1 MATPPDDLQPDAR
14 GGDPRAAHGDARNSA
29 RHNDAR
35 SDVLDPDRGRSG
47 GSTESSSEGTALR
60 LTDAHRKHLRESCL
74 TDETIRLARLYSE
87 TEPAKIAA
95 LLHYDRWNKA
105 RGGAIVFPV
114 FLPDSP
120 TPRLHRLRP
129 DKGATT
135 KSGKIRKYEQP
146 KAEATGVGAVIYY
159 PPRTLRSRLQSDCPI
174 VFTEGEKKGLFL
186 DQASDYAAVAGAGVD
201 CFHDAEHARETG
213 EWRLHPWLR
222 DHLRIDG
229 RRCLLAFDG
238 DRHTNP
244 NVDRA
249 LRRLAGMLKAAGA
262 LDVRAVVMPEPE
274 PGTKQGAKPDSKKG
288 IDDFGADVFE
298 KARANGAT
306 EEEAFTAAHRALHAM
321 LERTEPV
328 EALEPKEA
336 WTLVRDLAPLEKAP
350 LVGGLRWPEEYQLR
364 RDLTL
369 WHAPNPEELPK
380 LVCPGI
386 VLPARILLDLYTGE
400 ERTEIVFRRAGRWR
414 TAIVDRVELGDRRA
428 AVSALR
434 RIGVAIDS
442 NNAAAVIGFLTAFEA
457 LNEER
462 LPRTQCVSE
471 CGWHGHKPSADA
483 KGDDT
488 LTFCAPDPITTSP
501 KNSDLVFDRRGG
513 LDGAVRGL
521 TTAGTLDAQRDLFRH
536 VVRTSD
542 AATVAL
548 CAALAS
554 PLLELVGAAGFAVHL
569 QGDSSK
575 GKSTMLKLAASVFG
589 DPSSDAWLAS
599 WDSTSVGLE
608 VRAAILRHLPL
619 CLDEAGVVDPA
630 IRARAVMTLTNGVG
644 RTRGEKTGGLRHTR
658 QWRLVV
664 LSTGESELVPSAA
677 GASGQRVRVLN
688 VIVDGFGALGAT
700 GVDAIR
706 DSATENF
713 GHFGR
718 AWVQSLRDAHHDG
731 LRAAWKAAAE
741 YLRKKADA
749 NSQAGRQALSWA
761 LLFVVEGMLRDA
773 LGMEHGSCVERY
785 YASDDAGSANA
796 NRPLHE
802 LARDVLED
810 WVRSR
815 PGLFPTLKLNASNAW
830 VTPGDFARREML
842 GVLRPGRGAEFWL
855 NRDAVRDA
863 LAKKGLDETALRSMA
878 EHGHLVRDGKN
889 LASKRRFDCSFGRWF
904 VIPAKSLNF
913 EEGPDADEFDTN
925 TE

>member
-1 MATPPDDLQPDAR
+1 MPPSGTDREGREREERDAV
-14 GGDPRAAHGDARNSA
+14 
-29 RHNDAR
+29 NDAR
-35 SDVLDPDRGRSG
+35 ALDREDRDDHTARDGAPLRVSDL
-47 GSTESSSEGTALR
+47 
-60 LTDAHRKHLRESCL
+60 HRKHLRGSCL
-74 TDETIRLARLYSE
+74 SDDTIRLAGLYTE
-87 TEPAKIAA
+87 TDPARIAA
-95 LLHYDRWNKA
+95 LLHYERWSKA
-105 RGGAIVFPV
+105 RGAAIVFPV
-114 FLPDSP
+114 FLPPSGTSDAT
-120 TPRLHRLRP
+120 TPVLHRLRP
-129 DKGATT
+129 DKGAVSKKT
-135 KSGKIRKYEQP
+135 GKVRKYEQP
-146 KAEATGVGAVIYY
+146 KAEATGIGAVVYY
-159 PPRTLRSRLQSDCPI
+159 PPRTLRSRLQSDSPI
-174 VFTEGEKKGLFL
+174 VFTEGEKKALFA
-186 DQASDYAAVAGAGVD
+186 DQASSYAVVAGAGVD
-201 CFHDAEHARETG
+201 CFHDAAHARETG
-213 EWRLHPWLR
+213 EWRLHPWIAE
-222 DHLRIDG
+222 HLRIDG

-244 NVDRA
+244 DVDRA
-249 LRRLAGMLKAAGA
+249 MRRLAGMLKAAGA
-262 LDVRAVVMPEPE
+262 LDVRAVVMPEPAA
-274 PGTKQGAKPDSKKG
+274 GSTSADAAKQKG
-288 IDDFGADVFE
+288 IDDLGADAFE
-298 KARANGAT
+298 RARVNGAS
-306 EEEAFTAAHRALHAM
+306 EEDAFDAAHRMFAAL

-328 EALEPKEA
+328 DALEPKEA
-336 WTLVRDLAPLEKAP
+336 WLLVRDLVPLQKAP
-350 LVGGLRWPEEYQLR
+350 LVGALRWPEEYQLR

-369 WHAPNPEELPK
+369 WHAPNPEEMPK
-380 LVCPGI
+380 LVMPGI
-386 VLPARILLDLYTGE
+386 VMPARILLDLYTGE
-400 ERTEIVFRRAGRWR
+400 ERTEIVFRRGGRWR

-434 RIGVAIDS
+434 RIGVPIDS

-471 CGWHGHKPSADA
+471 CGWHGEGDA
-483 KGDDT
+483 
-488 LTFCAPDPITTSP
+488 LTFCAPDPVTTSSS
-501 KNSDLVFDRRGG
+501 KTTTELVFDRRAG
-513 LDGAVRGL
+513 LDSAVRGL
-521 TTAGTLDAQRDLFRH
+521 TVAGTEAAQRDLFRH
-536 VVRTSD
+536 VIRTSD

-575 GKSTMLKLAASVFG
+575 GKSTMLKIAASVFG

-664 LSTGESELVPSAA
+664 LSTGESELVPSAS

-688 VIVDGFGALGAT
+688 VIVDGFGELGAT

-706 DSATENF
+706 DTAVENF

-718 AWVQSLRDAHHDG
+718 WWVQRLRDADHG
-731 LRAAWKAAAE
+731 KLRAAWKAAAE
-741 YLRKKADA
+741 YLRTKADA

-773 LGMEHGSCVERY
+773 LEMERPATGCVERY

-810 WVRSR
+810 WIRR
-815 PGLFPTLKLNASNAW
+815 APGLFPTLKLNASNAW

-842 GVLRPGRGAEFWL
+842 GVLRPGRNAEFWL
-855 NRDAVRDA
+855 NRDGVREA

-878 EHGHLVRDGKN
+878 ENGHLVRDGKN

-913 EEGPDADEFDTN
+913 EEGPDADEFDAN